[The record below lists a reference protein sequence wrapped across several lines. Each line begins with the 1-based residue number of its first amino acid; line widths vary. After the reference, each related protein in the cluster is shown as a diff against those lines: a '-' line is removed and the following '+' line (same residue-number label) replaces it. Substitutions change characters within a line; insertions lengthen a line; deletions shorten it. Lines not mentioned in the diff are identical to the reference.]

1 MLASFRKGGT
11 SIGQTTLAPLRAA
24 TGAAGTGHWQALTEY
39 ITFPVWPEVATKLA
53 SLDPG
58 VYGTF
63 VLLGSLARGILAKM
77 KALPL
82 AAAPGRRRMRKP
94 SAVLAW
100 VETGAIST
108 PPGS

>member
-1 MLASFRKGGT
+1 MLT
-11 SIGQTTLAPLRAA
+11 SIPEGRHLDWANDPRPAPGRHRRRRYGPLA
-24 TGAAGTGHWQALTEY
+24 GADRVHHVS
-39 ITFPVWPEVATKLA
+39 VWPEVATKLA

-82 AAAPGRRRMRKP
+82 AAALGRRRMRKP